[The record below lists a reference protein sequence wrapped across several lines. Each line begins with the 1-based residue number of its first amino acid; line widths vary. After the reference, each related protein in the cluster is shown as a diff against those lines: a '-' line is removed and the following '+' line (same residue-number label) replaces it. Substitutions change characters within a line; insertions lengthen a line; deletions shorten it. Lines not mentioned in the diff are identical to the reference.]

1 MYFHVLP
8 GCQILVQTRILEDDA
23 KALAHFVAMD
33 GGIES
38 VQLERSAGGPQQG
51 REHFYRGRLA
61 GAVWSEKRKDFP
73 ALDLEG
79 NVVHRGKLTKTLDKV
94 LYSNHLTPF
103 LIGACSRGLNSK
115 DAVSQ

>member
-23 KALAHFVAMD
+23 KALSYFVAMD

-38 VQLERSAGGPQQG
+38 VQLERSAGGLQQG
-51 REHFYRGRLA
+51 REHFYRGGLA
-61 GAVWSEKRKDFP
+61 GAVWSEKRKDLP

-79 NVVHRGKLTKTLDKV
+79 NVVYRYKLTKTLHEIF
-94 LYSNHLTPF
+94 YSYHLTPF
-103 LIGACSRGLNSK
+103 LIGTSCATE
-115 DAVSQ
+115 V